1 MKKVY
6 AKPTAMVIRLE
17 AEQVLATSIAINNT
31 TTINTSEDG
40 AQLSNK
46 KDGMWGDNN
55 WGGSPWE

>member
-6 AKPTAMVIRLE
+6 IKPNTEVIGIE
-17 AEQVLATSIAINNT
+17 AEQVLAVSMGLNDERVN
-31 TTINTSEDG
+31 SSDEG
-40 AQLSNK
+40 VQLSNK

>member
-6 AKPTAMVIRLE
+6 AKPTAMAIRLE

-46 KDGMWGDNN
+46 KDGMWGENQ
-55 WGGSPWE
+55 WGSSPWE